1 MSSLD
6 ALPLA
11 LFRPPVVL
19 VVEGRATS
27 RLTTCRL
34 LRALGYEGQGAHN
47 GQQALRIMRQHP
59 ALFHLIIANALLP
72 DMDGGE
78 LAERAKDQ
86 EPGIRV
92 VLVADYVPLGRTA
105 EILEAFPELPVLSK
119 PFGFR
124 ELYAVLTPLL
134 GPPRI
139 AVALPAGRRLRRR
152 SRERKV
158 GK

>member
-1 MSSLD
+1 MPSLD

-19 VVEGRATS
+19 VVEARTTS
-27 RLTTCRL
+27 RLATCRL
-34 LRALGYEGQGAHN
+34 LRALGYEGQGARD
-47 GQQALRIMRQHP
+47 GQQALRMMRQHP
-59 ALFHLIIANALLP
+59 ALFHLIIANVLLP
-72 DMDGGE
+72 DMDAGE

-86 EPGIRV
+86 ERGIRV
-92 VLVADYVPLGRTA
+92 VLVADYVPLGKA
-105 EILEAFPELPVLSK
+105 AQILEAFPELPVLSR

-124 ELYAVLTPLL
+124 ELHGVLTPLL

-139 AVALPAGRRLRRR
+139 AVGLPAGPWLRRRLR
-152 SRERKV
+152 EQKV